1 MSAELISQDFAKVP
15 AAVAAIVPLQFHQE
29 FHERTTAEQRER
41 IGLLLQIFDEMKTA
55 PEGLVNASKR
65 LALQHSGYGFSAGTL
80 QRHYY
85 AYKSTKDWRCLVPRW
100 RGPQKLPAAFIEYFR
115 MRVEQ
120 NKRSTSA
127 RSVMV
132 DIRSEWA
139 AGNAFPGYGTWR
151 EYFLTEYPDRDL
163 PARCPLGFFPK
174 GWGQSNLYTKQS
186 SKAQRALKRGGF
198 AAAKRYLPHLIRDMS
213 QLRFLE
219 LIIIDDFETDIVVMA
234 RNPETG
240 RYELCTC
247 TGLLAI
253 DGATRTKVGF
263 GLKPRFKTEEG
274 KRIAITRS
282 DVQGLLYSVFSEHGL
297 PADYG
302 VTILCENAAAAISPD
317 FELALQMLLGV
328 QVARTGLLADKT
340 LKNGFVEKGGKPW
353 QKGQIES
360 TFNLVHNAAGALPG
374 QKGASYQL
382 MPGDHEAQVLFAM
395 KLLSTE
401 GITDEDVK
409 LLSPSFLTFDAALT
423 AYESILSKVQHR
435 TKHSLQGFDEV
446 VEFRLPDGS
455 EIVSKATLDSLG
467 FDKDQVL
474 ACTPEPRMESPF
486 ERKARLT
493 AGQRFFKPAEHALAL
508 LLLTPKKVTF
518 EKHRITFTHQGK
530 GYTYADADSPVMQ
543 LAEGT
548 ALLGYFDGSDAGKL
562 YVTDLEGR
570 YVGPIKHRGP
580 IDIRDHA
587 AIAAEAGEIT
597 RLITKHVINPLRE
610 RHKDEDAALLAMRQQ
625 GEAVLARLVP
635 QAIPNTP
642 EKKGVSA
649 KLGRTHE
656 PARDCFA
663 PAVRADAL
671 AQGIASDA
679 TVQTAS
685 KATAKALQ
693 RAEELD
699 ADSLL

>member
-15 AAVAAIVPLQFHQE
+15 AAVAAIVPLQFHEE
-29 FHERTTAEQRER
+29 FHQRTTEEQREK

-55 PEGLVNASKR
+55 PEGIVAASMR

-85 AYKSTKDWRCLVPRW
+85 AYKASKDWRCLVPRW
-100 RGPQKLPAAFIEYFR
+100 RGPQKLPAEFIEYFR

-120 NKRSTSA
+120 NKRSTST
-127 RSVMV
+127 RSVIN
-132 DIRSEWA
+132 DIRGEWA
-139 AGNAFPGYGTWR
+139 AGNPFPGYGTWR

-174 GWGQSNLYTKQS
+174 GWKQSNLYTKQS
-186 SKAQRALKRGGF
+186 SKAQRAIKRGGF

-213 QLRFLE
+213 KLRFLE
-219 LIIIDDFETDIVVMA
+219 LIIIDDFETDIVIMA

-263 GLKPRFKTEEG
+263 GLKPRFKNEEG
-274 KRIAITRS
+274 RRLAITRS

-297 PADYG
+297 PAEYG

-360 TFNLVHNAAGALPG
+360 TFNLLHNAAGALPG

-395 KLLSTE
+395 KLLNTE
-401 GITDEDVK
+401 GVTDDDVK
-409 LLSPSFLTFDAALT
+409 LLSPAFLHFDAALT
-423 AYESILSKVQHR
+423 AYESILGKLQHR
-435 TKHSLQGFDEV
+435 TKHTLQGFEEV

-455 EIVSKATLDSLG
+455 EIISESALMAMGLSPQ
-467 FDKDQVL
+467 QVMTY
-474 ACTPEPRMESPF
+474 TPEPRMESPA
-486 ERKARLT
+486 ERKARIT
-493 AGQRFFKPAEHALAL
+493 AGQRFIRPAEHALAL

-518 EKHRITFTHQGK
+518 EKHRITFVHQTK
-530 GYTYADADSPVMQ
+530 GYTYADADSPVNA
-543 LAEGT
+543 LPEGT
-548 ALLGYFDGSDAGKL
+548 ELLAYFDGSDAGKL
-562 YVTDLEGR
+562 YVTDLSGR
-570 YVGPIKHRGP
+570 YVGAIKHRGP

-610 RHKDEDAALLAMRQQ
+610 RHKDEDAALLAMREQRD
-625 GEAVLARLVP
+625 AVMARLLPV
-635 QAIPNTP
+635 AVETAP

-649 KLGRTHE
+649 KLGRAHE

-663 PAVRADAL
+663 PQIRADAL
-671 AQGIASDA
+671 AQGIAAD
-679 TVQTAS
+679 TAS

-693 RAEELD
+693 RADELD